1 MFAHFNLILLS
12 TSHVL
17 TSGYTSDMRRL
28 KHLKV
33 FMWIT
38 HIWSSK
44 FSDLLLK
51 SFLSSGNH
59 LLSCVDRVDAVGSC
73 TIWNCTVDNTWII
86 FKIFNSWLVFKLFFF
101 AFFMCTFS
109 CPIDACLVVFKIF
122 LSMASEYR
130 LSDAWVRTVE
140 CVEKQNEEV
149 IQSEVSDVDT
159 YIHGLQSSLIASFA
173 HTLSRWYLVVFIFFC
188 TLRYS
193 FKILL
198 KISKLCFAMCFWEV
212 KQQNEELI
220 WSEVSMLIHPFMVF
234 KVLWLLHLL
243 TYATS
248 SSLKSYFN
256 SVCLHFFWFCV
267 LL

>member
-140 CVEKQNEEV
+140 FLVLRSKMRR
-149 IQSEVSDVDT
+149 SYD
-159 YIHGLQSSLIASFA
+159 LK
-173 HTLSRWYLVVFIFFC
+173 YL
-188 TLRYS
+188 
-193 FKILL
+193 
-198 KISKLCFAMCFWEV
+198 
-212 KQQNEELI
+212 
-220 WSEVSMLIHPFMVF
+220 MLIHTFMVF
-234 KVLWLLHLL
+234 KVLWLLPLPTPYPDDTWLCSFSFVH
-243 TYATS
+243 
-248 SSLKSYFN
+248 
-256 SVCLHFFWFCV
+256 
-267 LL
+267 

>member
-1 MFAHFNLILLS
+1 MCCLSDVFSAFNFILLS
-12 TSHVL
+12 SHVL

-51 SFLSSGNH
+51 SFLSPGSH
-59 LLSCVDRVDAVGSC
+59 LLSCVARVDVVGSC

-159 YIHGLQSSLIASFA
+159 YIHGLQSSLIASSTYICYIIFIEII
-173 HTLSRWYLVVFIFFC
+173 LQLCVPSFFLVMCIAIV
-188 TLRYS
+188 LV
-193 FKILL
+193 ILNYAWA
-198 KISKLCFAMCFWEV
+198 KLW
-212 KQQNEELI
+212 
-220 WSEVSMLIHPFMVF
+220 
-234 KVLWLLHLL
+234 
-243 TYATS
+243 
-248 SSLKSYFN
+248 
-256 SVCLHFFWFCV
+256 
-267 LL
+267 